1 MRPEYNKLIMA
12 DSMLAAA
19 ALIVLF
25 VWGWQADVCILFSA
39 LVLSGVFVSEI
50 SRREAQASSLS
61 DEIDRILYGEEHWNL
76 DEYSEGELAILQDK
90 VRKLVIRLR
99 EQADQ
104 LQKEKN
110 FQAEMMADISHQLKT
125 PLTAMRLMISSI
137 RKLEG
142 SGEDEVR
149 QRDRRLTE
157 MQQLVDRVDSLV
169 VVLLKMAKLDAHA
182 IDFIKNDVHT
192 SEL

>member
-25 VWGWQADVCILFSA
+25 VWGWQAAVCIVFSA
-39 LVLSGVFVSEI
+39 FVLSGVFASEI
-50 SRREAQASSLS
+50 CRRETQASSLS
-61 DEIDRILYGEEHWNL
+61 DEIYRILYGEEHWNL

-142 SGEDEVR
+142 SGADEMR
-149 QRDRRLTE
+149 QRERRLTE

-169 VVLLKMAKLDAHA
+169 VVLLKMAKLDSGTFCA
-182 IDFIKNDVHT
+182 
-192 SEL
+192 